1 MRKLSETAG
10 MTAEKPT
17 PTRTKLSLTDELAVE
32 RTRLANERTLLAY
45 IRSSLYF
52 SIAGLTLNSFFQLE
66 LGWLLELAFW
76 LVAIGILVSGIIRYR
91 RVAKKLNIS
100 AFAQK
105 RWHLLMEEE
114 V

>member
-1 MRKLSETAG
+1 
-10 MTAEKPT
+10 
-17 PTRTKLSLTDELAVE
+17 
-32 RTRLANERTLLAY
+32 
-45 IRSSLYF
+45 
-52 SIAGLTLNSFFQLE
+52 
-66 LGWLLELAFW
+66 
-76 LVAIGILVSGIIRYR
+76 VAIGILVSGIIRYR

>member
-1 MRKLSETAG
+1 MRKLGESAG
-10 MTAEKPT
+10 MTADKPT

-76 LVAIGILVSGIIRYR
+76 LVAAGILISGIIRYR

>member
-1 MRKLSETAG
+1 LRNLAQSAG
-10 MTAEKPT
+10 MNAEKQAT
-17 PTRTKLSLTDELAVE
+17 TRTKLSLTDELAVE

-52 SIAGLTLNSFFQLE
+52 SIAGLTLNSFFQLK
-66 LGWLLELAFW
+66 LGWLLELGFW
-76 LVAIGILVSGIIRYR
+76 IVAIGILIFGITRYR
-91 RVAKKLNIS
+91 QVAKKLNIS

>member
-1 MRKLSETAG
+1 MN
-10 MTAEKPT
+10 AEKPA
-17 PTRTKLSLTDELAVE
+17 PARVKLSLTDELAVE

-52 SIAGLTLNSFFQLE
+52 SIAGLTLNSFFELE

-76 LVAIGILVSGIIRYR
+76 IVAFGILTSGIIRYR

>member
-1 MRKLSETAG
+1 MPP
-10 MTAEKPT
+10 AEKPT
-17 PTRTKLSLTDELAVE
+17 PTRIKLSLTDELAVE

-52 SIAGLTLNSFFQLE
+52 SIAGLTINSFFQLE
-66 LGWLLELAFW
+66 FGWVIEAGFW
-76 LVAIGILVSGIIRYR
+76 LVAIGILISGILRYR
-91 RVAKKLNIS
+91 RVARKLNIS